1 MQMSARASLS
11 GTGPISRCKNPGP
24 SNATLQLHS
33 CFDYAS
39 LIHCHIAKAF
49 DANHAPPQ
57 QICAPAHTQ
66 TMQVVW
72 ETQLSTAD
80 ESALQDAMLQRLA
93 EREIGYYGRPGLPRP
108 GAISKGAAP
117 GMVRR

>member
-11 GTGPISRCKNPGP
+11 GTGPISRCKNLGA
-24 SNATLQLHS
+24 SNAALQLHS
-33 CFDYAS
+33 CFYQTAMDYSHSAE
-39 LIHCHIAKAF
+39 AF
-49 DANHAPPQ
+49 NAVHAPPQ
-57 QICAPAHTQ
+57 KIFAQLMAQ

-80 ESALQDAMLQRLA
+80 ESALQNAMLQRLA
-93 EREIGYYGRPGLPRP
+93 EREIGYYGKPGLPRP

-117 GMVRR
+117 GMVRL

>member
-1 MQMSARASLS
+1 MGYSHSAEAF
-11 GTGPISRCKNPGP
+11 
-24 SNATLQLHS
+24 NAV
-33 CFDYAS
+33 
-39 LIHCHIAKAF
+39 
-49 DANHAPPQ
+49 HAPPQ
-57 QICAPAHTQ
+57 KMSAQLMAQ

-93 EREIGYYGRPGLPRP
+93 EREIGYYGKPGLPRP

-117 GMVRR
+117 GMVRL